1 MNATLLRR
9 LALGLVAL
17 GCLAWAGTLVAEW
30 TDRGDAT
37 CTALYRVDR
46 TSYWFVG
53 DCADVM
59 GKRLALVIVLLIV
72 AVALLVL
79 GVRRPSST
87 KNDQPVADLG

>member
-72 AVALLVL
+72 AVVLLVFAL
-79 GVRRPSST
+79 RRPRSST
-87 KNDQPVADLG
+87 KDQAVAEVG